1 MASSTREGR
10 EALMGDKLFLE
21 DVRFYGQHGLTRAE
35 PVVSAWF
42 SVADQGWSRPPV
54 RVVRP

>member
-1 MASSTREGR
+1 
-10 EALMGDKLFLE
+10 MGDKLFLE

-35 PVVSAWF
+35 PVVGAWF
-42 SVADQGWSRPPV
+42 SVADRGWSRPPV